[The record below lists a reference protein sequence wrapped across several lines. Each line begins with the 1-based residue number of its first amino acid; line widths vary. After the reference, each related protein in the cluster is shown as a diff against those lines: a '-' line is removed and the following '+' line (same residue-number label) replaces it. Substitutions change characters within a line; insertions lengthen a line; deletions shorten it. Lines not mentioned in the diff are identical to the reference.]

1 MATLGA
7 AGSLERRDF
16 RRVAFLIAG
25 SPTRAFYA
33 QVAALSLALRKLPW
47 TRWQPTVHLFL
58 GGERDM
64 EACAEWQPRLRD
76 VDIVWSSESRFER
89 EGNWAQCDEVM
100 RLAPRDAD
108 VILTLDADVLP
119 VASLEDLLDSVVGS
133 GSVAGVIAHYP
144 FPGAASRG
152 AWERVA
158 AGLIDA
164 PLDFEF
170 EYTLTDRAQPE
181 AAVTPFYVNFGF
193 VAFSRTAYDRI
204 VLPYLALRPE
214 LEERLENPFFS
225 AQVALTLAITAAR
238 VRTWALPMRYN
249 FPNDT
254 RAEELYPHELE
265 EVVAFHYLRTD
276 QFDRQAI
283 FTTAESYSHFLSL
296 PLGGV
301 NEAFRHAVETTFG
314 ARYPF
319 E

>member
-1 MATLGA
+1 
-7 AGSLERRDF
+7 
-16 RRVAFLIAG
+16 
-25 SPTRAFYA
+25 
-33 QVAALSLALRKLPW
+33 
-47 TRWQPTVHLFL
+47 
-58 GGERDM
+58 
-64 EACAEWQPRLRD
+64 
-76 VDIVWSSESRFER
+76 
-89 EGNWAQCDEVM
+89 M

-158 AGLIDA
+158 QAGLIDA

-193 VAFSRTAYDRI
+193 VALSRTAYDRI

-265 EVVAFHYLRTD
+265 EVVAFP
-276 QFDRQAI
+276 
-283 FTTAESYSHFLSL
+283 L
-296 PLGGV
+296 PPDGSV
-301 NEAFRHAVETTFG
+301 R
-314 ARYPF
+314 
-319 E
+319 